1 MGENLKNKIITGL
14 IILNVLLLSGMFIAG
29 SKSRQVK
36 IARDKEM
43 NIRFDAQADLYNT
56 QKENSLLEDKLRK
69 AEDAAKSVNTGLAAA
84 QKALAQEQQI
94 NQDLRAELE
103 KISGLKD
110 SLEAELKNM
119 NSGKSGRGSKK

>member
-1 MGENLKNKIITGL
+1 LKDKIITGL
-14 IILNVLLLSGMFIAG
+14 IILNVLLLSGMLIAG

-56 QKENSLLEDKLRK
+56 QKENSFLQDKLRK

-119 NSGKSGRGSKK
+119 NNGKPGRGSKK